1 MIVLRNVDRERNT
14 ETLRF
19 NKFCTILNGLV
30 EFIDKGEYYL
40 TKPIDLSMFDYGICK
55 FFNHLNSV
63 YNLDTQGVF
72 GRQIPDGN
80 AIQVGMYEM
89 CVDICHQSFADAN
102 DKESMQ
108 TRYGILKE
116 IDKIKD
122 NENFWETL
130 HSAEWMHKCISAVCG
145 EQFTSEKIRIVH
157 AIDRVE
163 PFSDFVHCYLEIS
176 DFSILDV
183 VKFYKFAI
191 ELDEVYRE
199 VTSDREKI
207 VSKLI
212 EDGKNP
218 GKFLYYHNMQLY
230 VSHTVVSLSELPV
243 VNNYLE
249 AKYVNTIERIKRV
262 FETGPGM
269 LSQVYDVFFKSLAY
283 RSHDDGWDYAIF
295 SIFVNLLYGVISP
308 TYNGERLSRI
318 ESLVFET
325 YLTVEYHNKFTDRI
339 RVESTPTQQKM
350 IDYLVK
356 TYGTYKTTNSTKGGI
371 FDIIEK
377 INNDGDPQAPGLD
390 RTIPFKLEYGEFV
403 RNLYHGD
410 KDILVLVKFH
420 LVPRHRFLT
429 LDLLREYIDYYLAL
443 YKYLKTELMLN
454 ICESQLCCTF
464 AYSFITEHDDLI
476 KINKELS
483 RLYDEAF
490 DTLCMKA
497 GVNIPTMEY
506 PCSECF
512 DLDVMYK
519 KSDKPSDSE
528 FDKGQLLCSCC

>member
-1 MIVLRNVDRERNT
+1 MIHLRNVDRERNA

-19 NKFCTILNGLV
+19 NKFCTIMHGLT
-30 EFIDKGEYYL
+30 EFIEGKDFYISKV
-40 TKPIDLSMFDYGICK
+40 IDFTMFDYGICN

-63 YNLDTQGVF
+63 RNLDTQGVF

-89 CVDICHQSFADAN
+89 CVDICHRAFANAN
-102 DKESMQ
+102 DKESMLL
-108 TRYGILKE
+108 RNGILKE
-116 IDKIKD
+116 IDKIRD

-130 HSAEWMHKCISAVCG
+130 HSAEWLYKCISAVCG
-145 EQFTSEKIRIVH
+145 DNFIPEKIRIVH
-157 AIDRVE
+157 AIDIVE
-163 PFSDFVHCYLEIS
+163 PFSHFVHCYLEIS

-218 GKFLYYHNMQLY
+218 GKFLYYHGLQLY
-230 VSHTVVSLSELPV
+230 VKHTIASLSELPV
-243 VNNYLE
+243 INNYLE
-249 AKYVNTIERIKRV
+249 AKYVNTVERIKRE
-262 FETGPGM
+262 FDTGPGM
-269 LSQVYDVFFKSLAY
+269 LSQVYDVFFKQLAY
-283 RSHDDGWDYAIF
+283 RGHNDGWDYAIY

-308 TYNGERLSRI
+308 TYVGERLSRI

-325 YLTVEYHNKFTDRI
+325 YPTVEYHNKFKNRI
-339 RVESTPTQQKM
+339 REESTPNQQK
-350 IDYLVK
+350 IIEYLTE
-356 TYGTYKTTNSTKGGI
+356 TYGTHKTTNTNKGGI

-377 INNDGDPQAPGLD
+377 INNDE
-390 RTIPFKLEYGEFV
+390 TIPFKLEYGEFV

-420 LVPRHRFLT
+420 LVPRDRFLT
-429 LDLLREYIDYYLAL
+429 LDLIRKYIDHYLAI
-443 YKYLKTELMLN
+443 YKYLEVEQKLN
-454 ICESQLCCTF
+454 IAEIQLCCKF
-464 AYSFITEHDDLI
+464 PFSFITENDDLI
-476 KINKELS
+476 AINKELS
-483 RLYDEAF
+483 RLYEEAF
-490 DTLCMKA
+490 VSLCEKA
-497 GVNIPTMEY
+497 SVGVGSMTY

-512 DLDVMYK
+512 DLDPMYK
-519 KSDKPSDSE
+519 QQEDKQKADPNE
-528 FDKGQLLCSCC
+528 ILATCC

>member
-1 MIVLRNVDRERNT
+1 MIVLRNVDRERNA

-40 TKPIDLSMFDYGICK
+40 TNTIDLTMFDYGICK

-72 GRQIPDGN
+72 SRPIPVGN

-89 CVDICHQSFADAN
+89 CVDICHRAFANAN
-102 DKESMQ
+102 DKESMML
-108 TRYGILKE
+108 RNGILKE

-130 HSAEWMHKCISAVCG
+130 HSAEWMYKCISAVCG
-145 EQFTSEKIRIVH
+145 EQFTSDKIRIVH

-163 PFSDFVHCYLEIS
+163 PFSHFVHCYLEIS

-212 EDGKNP
+212 EDEKNP
-218 GKFLYYHNMQLY
+218 GKFLYYHGLQLY
-230 VSHTVVSLSELPV
+230 VSHTIISLSELPV
-243 VNNYLE
+243 INNYLE
-249 AKYVNTIERIKRV
+249 AKYVNTVERIKRV

-283 RSHDDGWDYAIF
+283 RSHDDGWDYAIY
-295 SIFVNLLYGVISP
+295 SIFVNLLYGVISS
-308 TYNGERLSRI
+308 TYIQERLSRI

-325 YLTVEYHNKFTDRI
+325 YPTVEYHNKFSDRI
-339 RVESTPTQQKM
+339 REESTPNQQK
-350 IDYLVK
+350 IIEYLTK
-356 TYGTYKTTNSTKGGI
+356 TYGTHKTTNVTMGGI

-377 INNDGDPQAPGLD
+377 INNDA
-390 RTIPFKLEYGEFV
+390 TIPYKLEYGEFV
-403 RNLYHGD
+403 RNIYHGD

-420 LVPRHRFLT
+420 LVSRHRFLT

-454 ICESQLCCTF
+454 ICESQLCCSF

-476 KINKELS
+476 EINKELS
-483 RLYDEAF
+483 RLYEEAF
-490 DTLCMKA
+490 DTLCMRA
-497 GVNIPTMEY
+497 NVNVPTMEY

-512 DLDVMYK
+512 DLDALGKVK
-519 KSDKPSDSE
+519 DDKPSE
-528 FDKGQLLCSCC
+528 IDKGQLLCSCC

>member
-1 MIVLRNVDRERNT
+1 MIVLRNVDRERNA
-14 ETLRF
+14 EILRF
-19 NKFCTILNGLV
+19 NKFCLLMNGLV

-40 TKPIDLSMFDYGICK
+40 TKTIDLSMFDYGICK

-89 CVDICHQSFADAN
+89 CVNICHKAFANAN

-108 TRYGILKE
+108 MRYGILKE

-130 HSAEWMHKCISAVCG
+130 HSAEWMHKCISIVCG
-145 EQFTSEKIRIVH
+145 EQFTSDKIRIVH

-176 DFSILDV
+176 DFTILDV

-212 EDGKNP
+212 EDGKDP
-218 GKFLYYHNMQLY
+218 GKFLYYHDLQLY
-230 VSHTVVSLSELPV
+230 VKHTIASLSELPI
-243 VNNYLE
+243 VNRYLE
-249 AKYVNTIERIKRV
+249 AKYVNTVERIKRV
-262 FETGPGM
+262 FDTGPGM

-283 RSHDDGWDYAIF
+283 KSHDDGWDYAIY

-308 TYNGERLSRI
+308 TYIGERLNRI

-325 YLTVEYHNKFTDRI
+325 YPTVEYHNKFTDRI
-339 RVESTPTQQKM
+339 REESTPNQQKM
-350 IDYLVK
+350 IEYL
-356 TYGTYKTTNSTKGGI
+356 TEIYGTYKTTNATRGGI

-377 INNDGDPQAPGLD
+377 INNDT
-390 RTIPFKLEYGEFV
+390 TIPFKLEYGEFV

-429 LDLLREYIDYYLAL
+429 LYLLREYIDYYLAL

-454 ICESQLCCTF
+454 ICESQLCCSF
-464 AYSFITEHDDLI
+464 AYSFITENDDLI
-476 KINKELS
+476 AINKELS
-483 RLYDEAF
+483 RLYSEAF
-490 DTLCMKA
+490 DTLCKKANVDVGSMK
-497 GVNIPTMEY
+497 Y

-512 DLDVMYK
+512 DLDPMYK
-519 KSDKPSDSE
+519 QQENCDKSPE
-528 FDKGQLLCSCC
+528 IDKGKLLCSCC

>member
-1 MIVLRNVDRERNT
+1 MIVLRNVDRERNA
-14 ETLRF
+14 EILRF
-19 NKFCTILNGLV
+19 NKFCTIMHGLV
-30 EFIDKGEYYL
+30 EFIDNGEYYL
-40 TKPIDLSMFDYGICK
+40 TNTIDLTMFDYGICK
-55 FFNHLNSV
+55 FFNHLNNV

-89 CVDICHQSFADAN
+89 CVDICHRAFANAN

-108 TRYGILKE
+108 MRYGILKE
-116 IDKIKD
+116 IDKIRD
-122 NENFWETL
+122 SENFWETL
-130 HSAEWMHKCISAVCG
+130 HSAEWMYKCISAVCG
-145 EQFTSEKIRIVH
+145 EQFTSDKIRIVH

-218 GKFLYYHNMQLY
+218 GKFLYYHGLQLY

-243 VNNYLE
+243 INNYLE
-249 AKYVNTIERIKRV
+249 AKYVNTVERIKRV

-269 LSQVYDVFFKSLAY
+269 LSRVYDVFFKQLAY
-283 RSHDDGWDYAIF
+283 RSHNDGWDYAIY
-295 SIFVNLLYGVISP
+295 SIFVNLLYGVISS
-308 TYNGERLSRI
+308 TYVGERLSRI

-325 YLTVEYHNKFTDRI
+325 YQTVEYHNKFSDRI
-339 RVESTPTQQKM
+339 REESTPNQQK
-350 IDYLVK
+350 IIEYLAK
-356 TYGTYKTTNSTKGGI
+356 TYGTHKTTNANKGGI

-377 INNDGDPQAPGLD
+377 INNDV
-390 RTIPFKLEYGEFV
+390 TIPYKLEYGEFV

-429 LDLLREYIDYYLAL
+429 LDLLHEYIDYYLAL
-443 YKYLKTELMLN
+443 YKYLRTELMLN

-490 DTLCMKA
+490 DMLCMHA
-497 GVNIPTMEY
+497 GVAVGSMKY

-512 DLDVMYK
+512 DLDVIG
-519 KSDKPSDSE
+519 KSKEGQAQGLDEIDKA
-528 FDKGQLLCSCC
+528 KLMVSCC

>member
-1 MIVLRNVDRERNT
+1 MIVLRNVDRERNA
-14 ETLRF
+14 EILRF
-19 NKFCTILNGLV
+19 NKFCTIMHGLT
-30 EFIDKGEYYL
+30 EFIEGKDFYISKV
-40 TKPIDLSMFDYGICK
+40 IDLTMFDYGICK

-72 GRQIPDGN
+72 NRQIPDGS

-89 CVDICHQSFADAN
+89 CVNITYRAFADGN
-102 DKESMQ
+102 DKESMLL
-108 TRYGILKE
+108 RYGILKE
-116 IDKIKD
+116 IDKIKGI
-122 NENFWETL
+122 ENFWETL
-130 HSAEWMHKCISAVCG
+130 HSAEWLHKCISVVCG
-145 EQFTSEKIRIVH
+145 DKFISEKIRIVH

-163 PFSDFVHCYLEIS
+163 PFSHFVHCYLEIS
-176 DFSILDV
+176 DFSIIDV

-191 ELDEVYRE
+191 ELDQVYRE

-212 EDGKNP
+212 EDGKDP
-218 GKFLYYHNMQLY
+218 GKFLYYHGLQLY
-230 VSHTVVSLSELPV
+230 VKHTIASLSELPV
-243 VNNYLE
+243 INNYLE
-249 AKYVNTIERIKRV
+249 AKYVNTVERIKRV

-269 LSQVYDVFFKSLAY
+269 LSQVYDVFFKQLAY
-283 RSHDDGWDYAIF
+283 RSYADGWDYAIY
-295 SIFVNLLYGVISP
+295 SIFVNLLYGVISS
-308 TYNGERLSRI
+308 TYVGERLSRI

-325 YLTVEYHNKFTDRI
+325 YPTVEYHNKFTDRI
-339 RVESTPTQQKM
+339 REESTSNQQK
-350 IDYLVK
+350 IIEYLTE
-356 TYGTYKTTNSTKGGI
+356 TYGTHKTTNATKGGI

-377 INNDGDPQAPGLD
+377 INNDE
-390 RTIPFKLEYGEFV
+390 TIPFKLEYGEFV

-420 LVPRHRFLT
+420 LVPRDRFLT

-443 YKYLKTELMLN
+443 YKYLRTKLMLN

-490 DTLCMKA
+490 DTLCMRA
-497 GVNIPTMEY
+497 NVNIPTMTY

-512 DLDVMYK
+512 DLDPMYK
-519 KSDKPSDSE
+519 QQEDGDLSPDSRSE
-528 FDKGQLLCSCC
+528 PKVDPNEILATCC

>member
-1 MIVLRNVDRERNT
+1 MIVLRNVDRERNA

-30 EFIDKGEYYL
+30 EFIDKSEYYL
-40 TKPIDLSMFDYGICK
+40 TKTIDLSMFDYGICK

-89 CVDICHQSFADAN
+89 CVDITHRSFANAN

-108 TRYGILKE
+108 TRYSILKE

-130 HSAEWMHKCISAVCG
+130 HSAEWMYKCISAVCG

-163 PFSDFVHCYLEIS
+163 PFSHFVHCFLEIS

-218 GKFLYYHNMQLY
+218 GKFLYYHDLQLY

-243 VNNYLE
+243 INNYLE
-249 AKYVNTIERIKRV
+249 AKYVNTVERIKRV
-262 FETGPGM
+262 FETSPGM
-269 LSQVYDVFFKSLAY
+269 LSQVYDVFFKQLAY
-283 RSHDDGWDYAIF
+283 RSHDDGWDYAIY
-295 SIFVNLLYGVISP
+295 SIFVNLLYGVISS
-308 TYNGERLSRI
+308 TYNGG
-318 ESLVFET
+318 
-325 YLTVEYHNKFTDRI
+325 
-339 RVESTPTQQKM
+339 
-350 IDYLVK
+350 K
-356 TYGTYKTTNSTKGGI
+356 T
-371 FDIIEK
+371 
-377 INNDGDPQAPGLD
+377 
-390 RTIPFKLEYGEFV
+390 
-403 RNLYHGD
+403 
-410 KDILVLVKFH
+410 
-420 LVPRHRFLT
+420 
-429 LDLLREYIDYYLAL
+429 
-443 YKYLKTELMLN
+443 
-454 ICESQLCCTF
+454 
-464 AYSFITEHDDLI
+464 
-476 KINKELS
+476 
-483 RLYDEAF
+483 
-490 DTLCMKA
+490 
-497 GVNIPTMEY
+497 
-506 PCSECF
+506 
-512 DLDVMYK
+512 
-519 KSDKPSDSE
+519 
-528 FDKGQLLCSCC
+528 

>member
-1 MIVLRNVDRERNT
+1 MIVLRNVDRERNA
-14 ETLRF
+14 EILRF
-19 NKFCTILNGLV
+19 NKFCTIMHGLV
-30 EFIDKGEYYL
+30 EFIDNGEYYL
-40 TKPIDLSMFDYGICK
+40 TNTIDLTMFDYSICK

-89 CVDICHQSFADAN
+89 CVDICHRAFANAN
-102 DKESMQ
+102 DKESMLL
-108 TRYGILKE
+108 RNGILKE

-176 DFSILDV
+176 DFTILDV

-199 VTSDREKI
+199 VTSEREKI

-218 GKFLYYHNMQLY
+218 GKFLYYNGLQLY
-230 VSHTVVSLSELPV
+230 VSHTIVSLSELPV
-243 VNNYLE
+243 INNYLE
-249 AKYVNTIERIKRV
+249 AKYLNTVERIKRV
-262 FETGPGM
+262 FETGPSI
-269 LSQVYDVFFKSLAY
+269 LSRVYDVFFKSLAY
-283 RSHDDGWDYAIF
+283 KSYDDGWDHAIY
-295 SIFVNLLYGVISP
+295 SIFVNLLYGVISA
-308 TYNGERLSRI
+308 TYVGERLSRI

-325 YLTVEYHNKFTDRI
+325 YPTVEYHNKFKNRI
-339 RVESTPTQQKM
+339 REESTPNQQK
-350 IDYLVK
+350 IIEYLTK
-356 TYGTYKTTNSTKGGI
+356 TYGTYKTTKTTKGGI

-377 INNDGDPQAPGLD
+377 INNDA
-390 RTIPFKLEYGEFV
+390 TIPYKLEYGEFV
-403 RNLYHGD
+403 RNLYHGGSAGSRSRLD

-429 LDLLREYIDYYLAL
+429 LDLFREYIDYYLAL

-454 ICESQLCCTF
+454 ICESQLCCDF

-483 RLYDEAF
+483 RLYEEAF
-490 DTLCMKA
+490 VTLCEKA
-497 GVNIPTMEY
+497 SVDVGSMSY

-512 DLDVMYK
+512 DLDPMYK
-519 KSDKPSDSE
+519 QQEDTPSEVDKA
-528 FDKGQLLCSCC
+528 KLMVSCC

>member
-1 MIVLRNVDRERNT
+1 MQPNPLVAATCRDFTNLAENLSELT
-14 ETLRF
+14 A
-19 NKFCTILNGLV
+19 FCFEHQYFCG
-30 EFIDKGEYYL
+30 
-40 TKPIDLSMFDYGICK
+40 FDGVSSNDYEWYDFVK
-55 FFNHLNSV
+55 FFNHLNRV

-89 CVDICHQSFADAN
+89 CINITYRAFANAN
-102 DKESMQ
+102 DKASMQ
-108 TRYGILKE
+108 MRYGILKE

-130 HSAEWMHKCISAVCG
+130 HSAEWMYKCISAVCG
-145 EQFTSEKIRIVH
+145 DQFTSEKIRIVH

-163 PFSDFVHCYLEIS
+163 PFSHFVHCYLEIS

-199 VTSDREKI
+199 VTSEREKI

-218 GKFLYYHNMQLY
+218 GKFLYYHGLQLY
-230 VSHTVVSLSELPV
+230 VKHTIASLSELPV
-243 VNNYLE
+243 INNYLE
-249 AKYVNTIERIKRV
+249 AKYVNTIELIKRV

-269 LSQVYDVFFKSLAY
+269 MSRVYDVFFKSLAY
-283 RSHDDGWDYAIF
+283 KSYTDGWDYAIY
-295 SIFVNLLYGVISP
+295 SIFVNLLYGVISS
-308 TYNGERLSRI
+308 TYVGERLSRI

-325 YLTVEYHNKFTDRI
+325 YPTVEYHNKFTDRI
-339 RVESTPTQQKM
+339 REESTPNQQK
-350 IDYLVK
+350 IIEYLTK
-356 TYGTYKTTNSTKGGI
+356 TYGTHKTTNANKGGI

-377 INNDGDPQAPGLD
+377 INNDE
-390 RTIPFKLEYGEFV
+390 TISYKLEYGEFV
-403 RNLYHGD
+403 RNLYHSD

-429 LDLLREYIDYYLAL
+429 LDLLREYIDYYLVL
-443 YKYLKTELMLN
+443 YKYLRTELMLN
-454 ICESQLCCTF
+454 ICEVQLCCPF

-476 KINKELS
+476 EINKELS

-490 DTLCMKA
+490 DTLCKKA
-497 GVNIPTMEY
+497 NVDVGSLKY

-512 DLDVMYK
+512 DLDPMYNGGNNGNIQK
-519 KSDKPSDSE
+519 EGLESDKG
-528 FDKGQLLCSCC
+528 KLLCSCC

>member
-1 MIVLRNVDRERNT
+1 MIVLRNVDTDRNV

-19 NKFCTILNGLV
+19 NKFCLLMNGLV

-40 TKPIDLSMFDYGICK
+40 TKTIDLSMFDYGICK

-72 GRQIPDGN
+72 GRPIPDGN

-89 CVDICHQSFADAN
+89 CVDICHRAFAN

-116 IDKIKD
+116 IDKIRD
-122 NENFWETL
+122 SENFWEVI
-130 HSAEWMHKCISAVCG
+130 HSLEWIHKCISAVCG
-145 EQFTSEKIRIVH
+145 EQFTSDKIRIVH

-163 PFSDFVHCYLEIS
+163 PFSHFVHCFLEIS

-218 GKFLYYHNMQLY
+218 GKFLYYHGLQLY
-230 VSHTVVSLSELPV
+230 VSHTIISLSELPV
-243 VNNYLE
+243 INNYLE
-249 AKYVNTIERIKRV
+249 AKYVNTVERIKRV

-269 LSQVYDVFFKSLAY
+269 LSRVYDVFFKQLAY
-283 RSHDDGWDYAIF
+283 RSHNDGWDYAIY
-295 SIFVNLLYGVISP
+295 SIFVNLLYGVISS
-308 TYNGERLSRI
+308 TYVGERLSRI
-318 ESLVFET
+318 ESLTFET
-325 YLTVEYHNKFTDRI
+325 CPTGEYHNKFTDRI
-339 RVESTPTQQKM
+339 REESTPNQQK
-350 IDYLVK
+350 IIEYLTK
-356 TYGTYKTTNSTKGGI
+356 TYGTHKTTNATKGGI

-377 INNDGDPQAPGLD
+377 INNDA
-390 RTIPFKLEYGEFV
+390 TIPYKLEYGEFV

-420 LVPRHRFLT
+420 LVSRHRFLT

-454 ICESQLCCTF
+454 ICESQLCCSF

-483 RLYDEAF
+483 RLYNEAF
-490 DTLCMKA
+490 VALWKA
-497 GVNIPTMEY
+497 SGGDVPTMVA

-512 DLDVMYK
+512 DLDALD
-519 KSDKPSDSE
+519 KSKEGQAQGLDEIDKA
-528 FDKGQLLCSCC
+528 KLMVSCC